1 MADDAELLREAGQG
15 SQQAWDALVA
25 RYGSRVW
32 AVVRAFRLS
41 PADAADVFQTTWLN
55 LVTHVDRI
63 REPERLGAWL
73 ATTARHEC
81 LGTLRRTGR
90 QVPVGDQLDLETPA
104 AAVTPVDS
112 AVLASERDAELWRA
126 MGRLPEHCQ
135 RLLRVLMADP
145 APTYEEVSR
154 ALDIPIGAIG
164 PTRGRSLGRL
174 RLQVVG
180 ITEEA
185 PGLKGWRNT

>member
-126 MGRLPEHCQ
+126 MANLPEHCQ

-145 APTYEEVSR
+145 APSYEEVGRLLGMPVGS
-154 ALDIPIGAIG
+154 IG
-164 PTRGRSLGRL
+164 PTRQRCLERL
-174 RLQVVG
+174 RAELG
-180 ITEEA
+180 PA
-185 PGLKGWRNT
+185 AG